1 MPIHKNLL
9 LSLFFCVTLFN
20 VTLQGEGELG
30 DDDENA
36 INVRTWEDYKTSR
49 PAEITDNCELDE
61 MRAYSLSGD
70 ATSLSE
76 PNEICPAIKEN
87 CCGPRDQE
95 SIVALWRRDSKRI
108 QYHTTYTLK
117 VFRYILG
124 NGKNFYKLARKL
136 AEDFKR
142 KGPNSFAPVAMQSN
156 ANNVQG
162 NAAQVQPEDSD
173 GYILNTNQYCA
184 TAAHDVLT
192 TNFFHESSVEPFYQQ
207 LNHKAEYLH
216 NIRASFYCSICSI
229 EGQGSI
235 SSWRVLW
242 SDVNYNT
249 EFCREIV
256 AHTFQATFMLY
267 ENYNTLLGNI
277 IKMLTCIQVPV
288 DNQTNNSNLGQSGG
302 PNQANSNDYTSTSPP
317 YQLSEGVENMIKNPL
332 GMSDFGSTYSCD
344 LATGGSFMWFTLC
357 EYYCQKFNI
366 AKANSFFEYDTFR
379 LRNLFDYLSQYEPVF
394 PNGNTTNMFRDS
406 VLTLKKEISEL
417 YRKLPYEGL
426 FFISKD
432 NRIDI
437 SKYHT
442 DFTRLG
448 SYNPMSDAEGHQLEF
463 HYASVS
469 KLVAGLGMLLAGLWV
484 F

>member
-1 MPIHKNLL
+1 MQSNHNFLI
-9 LSLFFCVTLFN
+9 SFFLCLTVFHYSVIAN
-20 VTLQGEGELG
+20 ENLG
-30 DDDENA
+30 DEDENA
-36 INVRTWEDYKTSR
+36 INVRTWEDFKMSR
-49 PAEITDNCELDE
+49 PEEIVNNCELDE

-87 CCGPRDQE
+87 CCGKKDQE
-95 SIVALWRRDSKRI
+95 AIVALWRRDSKRI

-124 NGKNFYKLARKL
+124 HGKNFYKLARKI

-142 KGPNSFAPVAMQSN
+142 KGPNSFAPITMQT
-156 ANNVQG
+156 NNNQ
-162 NAAQVQPEDSD
+162 NQTNQVVPEDSD
-173 GYILNTNQYCA
+173 GYVLNTNQYCA

-216 NIRASFYCSICSI
+216 NVRASFYCMLCSK
-229 EGQGSI
+229 EGQDAI
-235 SSWRVLW
+235 SSWRITW
-242 SDVNYNT
+242 SDVNYGT
-249 EFCREIV
+249 DFCKEIV

-277 IKMLTCIQVPV
+277 IKMLTCIQVPM
-288 DNQTNNSNLGQSGG
+288 DNQTNNSNLGQGG
-302 PNQANSNDYTSTSPP
+302 NPNQGSNQDYTSTEPP
-317 YQLSEGVENMIKNPL
+317 FPLSEGVLDMIKNPL

-366 AKANSFFEYDTFR
+366 AKANAFFEYDTFR

-394 PNGNTTNMFRDS
+394 PNGSVTNMFKDDTI
-406 VLTLKKEISEL
+406 TLKKEISEL

-426 FFISKD
+426 FFVSKD
-432 NRIDI
+432 NRIDLA
-437 SKYHT
+437 KYHT

-448 SYNPMSDAEGHQLEF
+448 SYNPMADAVDHKLEF
-463 HYASVS
+463 HYQSATNFMV
-469 KLVAGLGMLLAGLWV
+469 GLILAITTLW
-484 F
+484 FF